1 MWMDIA
7 HHLHPEKGI
16 LHRMWMDIAHHLLV
30 KVIHRRLAKDIIRN
44 KVRAIHP
51 MEENA
56 LWLPLINNKFLKS
69 QT

>member
-1 MWMDIA
+1 MW
-7 HHLHPEKGI
+7 L
-16 LHRMWMDIAHHLLV
+16 DIAHHLLV

-56 LWLPLINNKFLKS
+56 LCLPLINNKFLKS